1 MLQGKGDTQD
11 EMKYVCA
18 IEDLFGINVFDYSL
32 NVLMLSDAPTPRVIS
47 FQLQL
52 S

>member
-1 MLQGKGDTQD
+1 MLQGDTQD
-11 EMKYVCA
+11 EMRYVCA
-18 IEDLFGINVFDYSL
+18 VEDLFGINVFVDSL
-32 NVLMLSDAPTPRVIS
+32 NVHMIGEVPTPRVIS